1 MPDILPIAITILE
14 CRGKYLFLQRHNPPY
29 ENLWSLVGGKIGAGE
44 HIASAAIREVKEETG
59 ASEVRDYSYRG
70 VVSER
75 LIDETGSLL
84 RHFMIF
90 VGHARIDEFRS
101 EHREGHLAL
110 FELDEIRQKRSHFL
124 PSDWYMFD
132 SFLQPAKCGL
142 YEAELVHRH
151 GVYDLN
157 YYRVTSC

>member
-1 MPDILPIAITILE
+1 MLLPVAITILE
-14 CRGKYLFLQRHNPPY
+14 CRGKYLFLRRRNPPY
-29 ENLWSLVGGKIGAGE
+29 ENLWSLVGGKIGIGE

-59 ASEVRDYSYRG
+59 ASEVRNYSYRG

-90 VGHARIDEFRS
+90 VGHAIIDDFQS
-101 EHREGHLAL
+101 EHREGNLAL
-110 FELDEIRQKRSHFL
+110 FDIDEIHQKQSHFL

-132 SFLQPAKCGL
+132 SFLQPTKCGL

-151 GVYDLN
+151 GGYYLN